1 MALTNV
7 ACRTAKPQD
16 KQYTLKDGGSLYLYI
31 KPTGSK
37 LWIYR
42 YRLNNQ
48 ANMYSIGSYPEVSLL
63 EAREHMKKAK
73 LQVKKGMS
81 PTRARDIEI
90 RLNEK
95 NLSDT
100 LESIAN
106 EWINKRE
113 NERSPTYHKQVKK
126 MLEDNVYP
134 EIGKLPI
141 RQISSTDILDV
152 LEKTVKRGAPSVAQL
167 LKQWLDAIFR
177 FAGST
182 SRVDNNPVS
191 MLRGAISRPKPTHH
205 RPLNKHQISRLAK
218 VLESYPGNRETVIAI
233 KLLMLTFV
241 RTGELRKAIWSEI
254 DLVGAQWKIPAE
266 RMKKGRPHIVP
277 LSNQA
282 IELLLE
288 LKQLTGNREHLFPN
302 VRKPTQCMSSTTINR
317 ALEKLEFAGKNGV
330 GFSAHGFRATAST
343 MLYEHQYP
351 SEVIEIQLAHIE
363 TNQTKAA
370 YNQAEYL
377 PKRREMMQFWAD
389 EIDKYALTQ
398 SPS

>member
-1 MALTNV
+1 MALTDV

-16 KQYTLKDGGSLYLYI
+16 KQYALKDGGSLYLYI

-73 LQVKKGMS
+73 LQVKKGIS

-113 NERSPTYHKQVKK
+113 KEWSPTYHKQVKK
-126 MLEDNVYP
+126 MLEANVYP

-141 RQISSTDILDV
+141 RQISSRDILDV
-152 LEKTVKRGAPSVAQL
+152 LESTAKRGAPSVAQL

-205 RPLNKHQISRLAK
+205 RPLSKDEISKLMKA
-218 VLESYPGNRETVIAI
+218 LETYTGHSETVIAI

-241 RTGELRKAIWSEI
+241 RTGELRKAKWSEI
-254 DLVGAQWKIPAE
+254 DLESARWKIPAE
-266 RMKKGRPHIVP
+266 HMKKGRSHLVP
-277 LSNQA
+277 ISKQVNALF
-282 IELLLE
+282 LE
-288 LKQLTGNREHLFPN
+288 LKKLTGNREYLFPN
-302 VRKPTQCMSSTTINR
+302 KRKPNQCMSATTINR
-317 ALEKLEFAGKNGV
+317 ALERMKFAGEEGI

-343 MLYEHQYP
+343 ILYEYQYP
-351 SEVIEIQLAHIE
+351 SEVIEIQLAHKE
-363 TNQTKAA
+363 VNQTKAA
-370 YNQAEYL
+370 YNQANYL
-377 PKRREMMQFWAD
+377 PKREEMMQFWAD
-389 EIDKYALTQ
+389 EIDKYALT
-398 SPS
+398 